1 MAPTRSRVTRYR
13 DNAMALAAFQ
23 DLLLIVFVH
32 GFKGTDQTFGQFPER
47 LQHVLSETVPDTSV
61 ECVVFPAY
69 ETKGDLNEAVV
80 RFSDWL
86 TTLTV
91 EKEVASGGGAG
102 KAKIVLCGHS
112 MGGLL
117 TADTLQEFVN
127 GRPDAKAPLWP
138 KIIACL
144 AFDTPYLGLNP
155 GVFKDSATKAL
166 EYAQAARTVG
176 TGFLG
181 ALAGFGASK
190 AATGATTLP
199 ARSST
204 PPPAASGWGK
214 WAGPAAYAVGGAVLA
229 GAAAGATY
237 YKRDDLAISF
247 TWATDHMKYVG
258 NLWDV
263 AALNKRLDQLVE
275 FEEQEG
281 IVFRNFYTFL
291 PPTPLL
297 RDSHRTFIVLPKKG
311 SRVESRFIL
320 ARNGLAT
327 SEVDAH
333 TGMFAAKTNDGYYDL
348 GLEAAKAIR
357 TAIIASRGNLVEL

>member
-1 MAPTRSRVTRYR
+1 
-13 DNAMALAAFQ
+13 MALTVSG
-23 DLLLIVFVH
+23 DVLLIIFVH
-32 GFKGTDQTFGQFPER
+32 GFKGTDQTFSQFPER
-47 LQHVLSETVPDTSV
+47 LQHILTETVPDVSV
-61 ECVVFPAY
+61 ECIVFPAY
-69 ETKGDLNEAVV
+69 ETKGDLNEAVI

-102 KAKIVLCGHS
+102 RAKIVLCGHS

-117 TADTLQEFVN
+117 TADTLQEFVR
-127 GRPDAKAPLWP
+127 GRPDANAPLWP

-190 AATGATTLP
+190 AT
-199 ARSST
+199 T
-204 PPPAASGWGK
+204 PPPSETPPNAGGWGK
-214 WAGPAAYAVGGAVLA
+214 WSGPATYALGGALLA
-229 GAAAGATY
+229 GAAAGVTY
-237 YKRDDLAISF
+237 YKRDDLALSF
-247 TWATDHMKYVG
+247 SWATDHLKYVG
-258 NLWDV
+258 NLWDN
-263 AALNKRLDQLVE
+263 AALNKRLEQLVE
-275 FEEQEG
+275 SEEKEG
-281 IVFRNFYTFL
+281 IIFRNFYTFI

-297 RDSHRTFIVLPKKG
+297 NSAGRTFIVLPKK
-311 SRVESRFIL
+311 SSHVASRFIL

-327 SEVDAH
+327 TEVEAH

-348 GLEAAKAIR
+348 GLEAANAIR
-357 TAIIASRGNLVEL
+357 TAILTSRGTLVES